1 MPWKVKQD
9 AEMCPADKPWAVVKA
24 DDGTK
29 VSCHESQASA
39 EAQVKVL
46 DAGKPAE
53 DKNPFAAGAIRAG
66 KLENIEIARP
76 GNWHLVTGDL
86 TVTETMLRDA
96 AEFAQLQGS
105 AFRAPV
111 HLGHSDPRFDGE
123 PALGWLQNLRVES
136 AEGDTVLRGDIVD
149 MPEWLVEAAPKHWPD
164 RSMEGWQ
171 NVEVGDRTYAMV
183 LDGLALLGVTPPGME
198 TVRSLRDLP
207 QALGIAASQRIAA
220 TMSVAAPE
228 VPSPK
233 VEVGNEEGAGM
244 DPVKMREA
252 LGLPADASD
261 DEVRAALVADTTLA
275 VQAAQVPPVSPVP
288 PKKKEDEGEGV
299 PNLDE
304 STLRQ
309 LQAAGAVVV
318 DKSILQELQERGRKG
333 DAAYAM
339 LQQRDRDTIL
349 EGAIKAGK
357 FPPSRREHW
366 QKLYDA
372 DPDGTRAQ
380 IDRLAAGLVP
390 TGPLGIAGD
399 IDLDHESESIYRDMF
414 GEAKN

>member
-1 MPWKVKQD
+1 
-9 AEMCPADKPWAVVKA
+9 
-24 DDGTK
+24 
-29 VSCHESQASA
+29 
-39 EAQVKVL
+39 
-46 DAGKPAE
+46 
-53 DKNPFAAGAIRAG
+53 
-66 KLENIEIARP
+66 
-76 GNWHLVTGDL
+76 
-86 TVTETMLRDA
+86 
-96 AEFAQLQGS
+96 
-105 AFRAPV
+105 
-111 HLGHSDPRFDGE
+111 
-123 PALGWLQNLRVES
+123 
-136 AEGDTVLRGDIVD
+136 
-149 MPEWLVEAAPKHWPD
+149 
-164 RSMEGWQ
+164 
-171 NVEVGDRTYAMV
+171 
-183 LDGLALLGVTPPGME
+183 
-198 TVRSLRDLP
+198 
-207 QALGIAASQRIAA
+207 
-220 TMSVAAPE
+220 
-228 VPSPK
+228 
-233 VEVGNEEGAGM
+233 M